1 MQLLEHPVTETVEP
15 GKTSG
20 PFAFHTERRLVV
32 LTGRK
37 ATNLEELLR
46 HLQEVSGSSVFYH
59 THYLYLIHHFEKPRF
74 YNDFA
79 NWVSHALQEERLAER
94 LAAIDLLAI
103 TSIRELR
110 EALVSTV
117 QKHLESTGAVRRVCP
132 AGDELHFCEAKSF
145 IMPTGMVAHDVPEF
159 FEDIAQISNACLHFH
174 FFEARL
180 RLERPTNDFSQWL
193 TDRGEP
199 RLARAIDKLNPYVMT
214 LEELKEQIMK
224 LGRKY
229 RGK

>member
-1 MQLLEHPVTETVEP
+1 MSDAVEP
-15 GKTSG
+15 FS
-20 PFAFHTERRLVV
+20 FYTERRLVV

-37 ATNLEELLR
+37 ACNLEELYC
-46 HLQEVSGSSVFYH
+46 HLTQVSGSSIFYH

-74 YNDFA
+74 YNEFA
-79 NWVSHALQEERLAER
+79 NWVSQALQEERLAER

-110 EALVSTV
+110 DATAAVIRR
-117 QKHLESTGAVRRVCP
+117 HLEGNEKQLRECP
-132 AGDELHFCEAKSF
+132 PGSEFHFCEAKSF
-145 IMPTGMVAHDVPEF
+145 IMPTGHVAHTLPEF
-159 FEDIAQISNACLHFH
+159 FDTLTHVTNASLHFH

-193 TDRGEP
+193 VAVGETK
-199 RLARAIDKLNPYVMT
+199 LARRIDQLNPYSMT
-214 LEELKEQIMK
+214 LDELRREIVR

-229 RGK
+229 RAK